1 MPCYYITNAIEHLG
15 SGGRRPQVQLVRA
28 FQAMDGRSQR
38 ANANLP
44 IERLLYAIHAH
55 LGTSNAIGTALRSTQ
70 LPTPLGICRYHH
82 GLKFF
87 LNRSHPPRSRGHRR
101 FPPRS
106 RDREQEHAE
115 L

>member
-1 MPCYYITNAIEHLG
+1 MDAVERLG

-28 FQAMDGRSQR
+28 FQVMDGRSQR

-55 LGTSNAIGTALRSTQ
+55 LGASNAIGTALRSTQ
-70 LPTPLGICRYHH
+70 LPMPPGICHYRH

-87 LNRSHPPRSRGHRR
+87 LNRSHPPRSHGRHH

-106 RDREQEHAE
+106 RDREQECAE

>member
-1 MPCYYITNAIEHLG
+1 MNTVERLG
-15 SGGRRPQVQLVRA
+15 SRGRRLQVQLVRA
-28 FQAMDGRSQR
+28 FQVTDGRSQR

-44 IERLLYAIHAH
+44 IECLLYAIHAH
-55 LGTSNAIGTALRSTQ
+55 LGASNVIGTALRSTQ
-70 LPTPLGICRYHH
+70 LPTPPGICLYRH

-87 LNRSHPPRSRGHRR
+87 LNRSHPPRSRGRRR

-106 RDREQEHAE
+106 RDREQERTE